1 MIYDVEFTQE
11 AIDGLQKLK
20 RSEPSSFRKAQKLM
34 NELALHP
41 TTGTGHP
48 HQLSGDRA
56 GQWSRSIT
64 KKHRLVYKIKET
76 EIIVLVLST
85 YGHYDDK

>member
-1 MIYDVEFTQE
+1 MIYEIDFTDTAKSDVV
-11 AIDGLQKLK
+11 LLK
-20 RSEPSSFRKAQKLM
+20 RSEPQAYRKLLKLLE
-34 NELALHP
+34 ELILHP

-48 HQLSGDRA
+48 KPLGNNRA
-56 GQWSRSIT
+56 GQWSRRIT
-64 KKHRLVYKIKET
+64 DKHRLIYQVQEK